1 MIRRKLRR
9 CFLFFGEYV
18 IRKFPEIPTL
28 ARLSLSHSSV
38 ARQVRTG
45 EAVYLRSVTGG
56 TQNLSFNL
64 FFLLRFHRVVV
75 TSFFLIL

>member
-9 CFLFFGEYV
+9 YFLFFGEYV

-45 EAVYLRSVTGG
+45 EAVYLRSVT
-56 TQNLSFNL
+56 TDRWNAKPLFQSFL
-64 FFLLRFHRVVV
+64 FSSL
-75 TSFFLIL
+75 